1 VWAGFVS
8 GTVATSVTAHRALYW
23 LDPAA
28 LAQLKPGQPLDAD
41 PLTGEKYA
49 VSGSSVGSR

>member
-28 LAQLKPGQPLDAD
+28 LAPLKPGQPLDAD